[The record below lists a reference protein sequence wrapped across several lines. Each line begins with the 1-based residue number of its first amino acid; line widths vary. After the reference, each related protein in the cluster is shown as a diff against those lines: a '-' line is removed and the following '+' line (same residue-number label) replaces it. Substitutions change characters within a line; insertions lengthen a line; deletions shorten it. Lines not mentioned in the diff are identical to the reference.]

1 MVDESQDSDQLI
13 LDVLKRQKA
22 KVIFVGDPY
31 QSIYGFRGAKDI
43 LQNLDLEALYLEQSF
58 RFGNAVADI
67 ANLLLNK
74 LFGETRQLKGLP
86 SKTSK
91 VTTFSTSSY
100 APSSLNAIIC
110 RTNATAFEYFFKFH
124 REVVPL
130 V

>member
-1 MVDESQDSDQLI
+1 MALGV
-13 LDVLKRQKA
+13 R
-22 KVIFVGDPY
+22 
-31 QSIYGFRGAKDI
+31 KDI

-110 RTNATAFEYFFKFH
+110 RTNATAFEYFLSFIATLMAKRKYVLRLMESAVKIFS
-124 REVVPL
+124 VVFFN
-130 V
+130 